1 MSFSGRITAYPAWN
15 EGEQKSWNHTRAG
28 VKPHPPCARHSTGC
42 LPRPRIHPIPQ
53 TPTLLPPG
61 GLRIAQQPA
70 GVYQLVEGFADDFRV
85 VQQVPLLAVD
95 VAGREAVRA
104 VERAGFDAAGQ
115 FAGCLALQGL
125 AEGEDAPGVGFQIVA
140 PAGGSAPGSDSERW

>member
-1 MSFSGRITAYPAWN
+1 MKAN
-15 EGEQKSWNHTRAG
+15 KKLWNHTRARP
-28 VKPHPPCARHSTGC
+28 KSHRLCAEHSIHC

-53 TPTLLPPG
+53 APSLLPPG
-61 GLRIAQQPA
+61 RLRIAQQPA
-70 GVYQLVEGFADDFRV
+70 GVHQLVEGFADDFRV

-104 VERAGFDAAGQ
+104 VERAGFDAGQ